1 MGNSTVVEQ
10 IGILESYEHSG
21 KWIEMVISGKESSMK
36 YGYLRQLAFV
46 LPDRLWYKEVE
57 AITKVIPRWPE
68 GARVKHV
75 HGEIVAIWIPTKSIW
90 LREKRR

>member
-1 MGNSTVVEQ
+1 MDNITIVEQ

-36 YGYLRQLAFV
+36 YGYLRNLAFT
-46 LPDRLWYKEVE
+46 LPDRLWDHEVKE
-57 AITKVIPRWPE
+57 ITKVIPHWPE
-68 GARVKHV
+68 GARVKHI
-75 HGEIVAIWIPTKSIW
+75 HGEIVAIWIPTKNIW